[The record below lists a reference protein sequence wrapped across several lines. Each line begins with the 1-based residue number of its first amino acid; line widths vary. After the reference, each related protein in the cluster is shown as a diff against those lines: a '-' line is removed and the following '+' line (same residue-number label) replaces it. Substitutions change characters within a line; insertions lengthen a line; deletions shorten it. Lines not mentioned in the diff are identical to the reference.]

1 MIIPSIDLMGGKA
14 VQLRQGK
21 EKVLEVEN
29 PLDLA
34 KEFCK
39 YGEIAVID
47 LDAALGKG
55 TNEQIMKEICK
66 IAPCRVG
73 GGIRTV
79 QKARD
84 MIKAGAKKIIIGT
97 SATKEFLKE
106 LPKEKIIVAIDTKNG
121 FVVNKG
127 WQESTNMT
135 PFEAIEELEDYC
147 SEFLFTNVNGEGML
161 QGIDRKIPLQIRGA
175 TKNEITIAGGI
186 SNIEEIKWLE
196 ENNMNSQLGMSIH
209 TGKIRL
215 SEAFISLVDFQ
226 KNNGLVPTI
235 TQEENGEVLMLSFST
250 PESVKKTL
258 ESGRA
263 TYYSRSRNKI
273 WVKGET
279 SGNFQKLLSARYDC
293 DRDALL
299 YIVKQKGVACHNGKY
314 ACFGDKQFR
323 LEDLYNT
330 INQRVKNPIEGS
342 YTSKI
347 SLSESNIKEKL
358 LEEAGEVANYT
369 DRANLIWEIA
379 DLAYFTLVLMAKKGI
394 TINEIRSELEGRR
407 K

>member
-196 ENNMNSQLGMSIH
+196 ENNMNSQLGMSIY

>member
-135 PFEAIEELEDYC
+135 PFE
-147 SEFLFTNVNGEGML
+147 
-161 QGIDRKIPLQIRGA
+161 
-175 TKNEITIAGGI
+175 
-186 SNIEEIKWLE
+186 
-196 ENNMNSQLGMSIH
+196 
-209 TGKIRL
+209 
-215 SEAFISLVDFQ
+215 
-226 KNNGLVPTI
+226 
-235 TQEENGEVLMLSFST
+235 
-250 PESVKKTL
+250 
-258 ESGRA
+258 
-263 TYYSRSRNKI
+263 
-273 WVKGET
+273 
-279 SGNFQKLLSARYDC
+279 
-293 DRDALL
+293 
-299 YIVKQKGVACHNGKY
+299 
-314 ACFGDKQFR
+314 
-323 LEDLYNT
+323 
-330 INQRVKNPIEGS
+330 
-342 YTSKI
+342 
-347 SLSESNIKEKL
+347 
-358 LEEAGEVANYT
+358 
-369 DRANLIWEIA
+369 
-379 DLAYFTLVLMAKKGI
+379 
-394 TINEIRSELEGRR
+394 
-407 K
+407 